1 MQPFDWGAKSWPLST
16 GSARY
21 SALPL
26 RDRVVQLTNRS
37 LNCFLYREGGREY
50 GEDGKWSRM
59 AKKKKKGE
67 TKMKERPTAQIDR
80 LTELFYFF
88 GEQSRY
94 RNWTKYAGEGE
105 TSD

>member
-26 RDRVVQLTNRS
+26 RDRAVQLTNCS

-50 GEDGKWSRM
+50 GGDRKWSRM
-59 AKKKKKGE
+59 VKKKRTDK
-67 TKMKERPTAQIDR
+67 D
-80 LTELFYFF
+80 
-88 GEQSRY
+88 
-94 RNWTKYAGEGE
+94 EGKADS
-105 TSD
+105 TD